1 MTKSTLKPSHIH
13 LLSALIF
20 LLFALPFH
28 GIAQNSVPNQELDTL
43 LQLKQNWSNPT
54 SLGHWT
60 PSSDHC
66 TWSEITCTNGSVTG
80 LEITNRTIAGTIP
93 AFICDLSNLKHL
105 ELQLNSFSGYF
116 PVVLYGCSN
125 LEYLDLSN
133 NSFFGAIPDDINR
146 LSPRLLYLDL
156 GNNHFSGYIPSAIG
170 SLTSLTT
177 LHLYGNLLNGSLPQ
191 DIGDL
196 SNLEELDLSLNGF
209 LPQTIPSSFT
219 LLKKL
224 KNFYMT
230 GTNLIGEIPQSIG
243 SMPALVFLDL
253 SDNGLNG
260 SIPDGLFL
268 LENLKNLFL
277 FKNGLSGSIPRRIEC
292 LGMQV
297 LDLSSNNLTGTIPDD
312 FGKLTNLTGLALY
325 YNQLSGVIPPSI
337 GRLPKLMDFNL
348 FSNNLSGELPPDFG
362 RYSELRKFQVF
373 ENHFVGKLPEYLCA
387 NKALQ
392 GVVAFQNNLSGEL
405 PVSLGDCNSLIAVGL
420 HENSLSGEIPDGLW
434 TSVVLSLLTLNDN
447 NFTGQLPTKI
457 SPQLSLLDLENN
469 QFQGPIPAEISSW
482 ENLRVFKAS
491 NNLLTG
497 VIPQELTGLQS
508 LATLSLDGNELS
520 GYLPSNI
527 ISWKSLTLLNLS
539 GNQLSGEIPE
549 SLGLLP
555 QLVDL
560 DLSRNKFSGKI
571 PTEIGRLKFTSLNF
585 SSNQLYGEIPSE
597 LENAAFDRSFL
608 NNTGLCAN
616 SPSLGISQCD
626 TQTKKS
632 KKVSSHFVAAVSS
645 VAALA
650 FLVAI
655 LYAFFLFRSYKK
667 RKHISDST
675 WKLTSFQRLSFTERN
690 ILSSL
695 TDNNLIGSGGSGK
708 VYRVPIRQSGEFV
721 AVKKIWDTTKLD
733 QKLEKEFLAEVD
745 TLGSI
750 RHSNIVKLLC
760 CISSEESKLLVY
772 EYMENCSLDR
782 WLHGKKRRY
791 SFSGSVHHVVLDW
804 PKRLQIAIGA
814 AQGLFYM
821 HHACSPPIIH
831 RDVKSS
837 NILLDSEFNAKIA
850 DFGLARTLI
859 KNSEPNTMSALAGS
873 IGYIA
878 PEYAQTRRVN
888 EKIDVFSFGV
898 ILLELVTGKEAHNGD
913 ETSSLVEWTWRH
925 IQEGKNLADTMDE
938 DIKEAQYM
946 DEITCVLKMGIICTG
961 SVPSNRPNM
970 RDVLQILLRC
980 SQRSPAGETKNIKE
994 YDIAPLLQNRKPERS
1009 LEHNDS
1015 LFASI
1020 V

>member
-1 MTKSTLKPSHIH
+1 MTRTTLSPSHIH
-13 LLSALIF
+13 LLSTLIF
-20 LLFALPFH
+20 LIFALPFD
-28 GIAQNSVPNQELDTL
+28 GNAQNSDPNQELNTL
-43 LQLKQNWSNPT
+43 LQLKQNWSNPP
-54 SLGHWT
+54 SLSHWT

-66 TWSEITCTNGSVTG
+66 TWSEITCTNGSVTK
-80 LEITNRTIAGTIP
+80 LEIKNRTIVGTIP
-93 AFICDLSNLKHL
+93 AFICDLSSLTYLNLL
-105 ELQLNSFSGYF
+105 LNSFSGYF
-116 PVVLYGCSN
+116 PDALYSCSN

-146 LSPRLLYLDL
+146 LSPRLQYLDL
-156 GNNHFSGYIPSAIG
+156 GYNHFSGDIPSAIG

-177 LHLYGNLLNGSLPQ
+177 LHLYGNLFNGSLPP

-209 LPQTIPSSFT
+209 LPQRIPSSFT
-219 LLKKL
+219 QLKKL
-224 KNFYMT
+224 KNFWMT
-230 GTNLIGEIPQSIG
+230 EANLIGEIPQSIG
-243 SMPALVFLDL
+243 NMSALEFLDL

-260 SIPDGLFL
+260 SIPDDLFL
-268 LENLKNLFL
+268 LDNLTNLFL
-277 FKNGLSGSIPRRIEC
+277 FKNGLSDSIPRRIEC
-292 LGMQV
+292 LNMQV
-297 LDLSSNNLTGTIPDD
+297 LDLSSNKLTGTIPDD
-312 FGKLTNLTGLALY
+312 FGKLNNLTGLALFF
-325 YNQLSGVIPPSI
+325 NQLSGEIPPSI
-337 GRLPKLMDFNL
+337 GRLPKLMDFKL

-362 RYSELRKFQVF
+362 RYSMLRKFEVF

-387 NKALQ
+387 KKVLL
-392 GVVAFQNNLSGEL
+392 GVSAYNNNLSGEL
-405 PVSLGDCNSLIAVGL
+405 PQSLGDCNSLKAVGV
-420 HENSLSGEIPDGLW
+420 HKNSLSGEIPDGLW
-434 TSVVLSLLTLNDN
+434 TSLDLSQLTLNEN
-447 NFTGQLPTKI
+447 HFTGQLPTKI

-469 QFQGPIPAEISSW
+469 QFSGPIPAEISSW
-482 ENLRVFKAS
+482 ENLREFKAS
-491 NNLLTG
+491 NNLLSG
-497 VIPQELTGLQS
+497 VIPQELTGLQF
-508 LATLSLDGNELS
+508 LETLSLDGNGLS
-520 GYLPSNI
+520 GHLPSNM

-539 GNQLSGEIPE
+539 GNQLFGEIPE
-549 SLGLLP
+549 SLGFLPLL
-555 QLVDL
+555 LDL

-571 PTEIGRLKFTSLNF
+571 PPEIGRLKLTSLNL
-585 SSNQLYGEIPSE
+585 SSNQLYGEIPDE
-597 LENAAFDRSFL
+597 FENAAFDRSFL

-616 SPSLGISQCD
+616 NPSLGLSQCNS
-626 TQTKKS
+626 QTKKS
-632 KKVSSHFVAAVSS
+632 KTISSHFVAAFSS
-645 VAALA
+645 IASLAL
-650 FLVAI
+650 LVAI
-655 LYAFFLFRSYKK
+655 LYAFFLFRSYQK
-667 RKHISDST
+667 RKDISDST

-733 QKLEKEFLAEVD
+733 QKLEKEFLAEVKI
-745 TLGSI
+745 LGSI
-750 RHSNIVKLLC
+750 KHSNIVKLLC

-791 SFSGSVHHVVLDW
+791 SSSDSVHHVVLDW
-804 PKRLQIAIGA
+804 PKRLHIAIGA

-821 HHACSPPIIH
+821 HHSCSPPIIH

-859 KNSEPNTMSALAGS
+859 KNSEPNTMSAVAGS

-878 PEYAQTRRVN
+878 PEYPQTRRVN

-898 ILLELVTGKEAHNGD
+898 ILLELVSGREAHSGD
-913 ETSSLVEWTWRH
+913 ETTSLVEWTWRQ
-925 IQEGKNLADTMDE
+925 IQEGKNLADAVDE

-946 DEITCVLKMGIICTG
+946 DEIVCVLKLGIICTG
-961 SVPSNRPNM
+961 SIPSNRPNM
-970 RDVLQILLRC
+970 RDALQILLRC
-980 SQRSPAGETKNIKE
+980 SQKSPPREKKNINE
-994 YDIAPLLQNRKPERS
+994 YDIAPLLHSRKPERS